1 LKVQSKTAFPVPIAD
16 HGNRIGMLYFVNF
29 SPERAAEERPDS
41 QNPEV
46 VAAHHGDVGVLRL
59 TGPSTLDGDVGSP
72 HITVDGEHA

>member
-1 LKVQSKTAFPVPIAD
+1 
-16 HGNRIGMLYFVNF
+16 MLYFVNF

-59 TGPSTLDGDVGSP
+59 TGSST
-72 HITVDGEHA
+72 TVMSVRRT